1 MSTMV
6 HPLRDATQ
14 PIITHQHPPPTHLPT
29 SPQQANG
36 RGYWETDEE
45 NLELLRELYE
55 EVEDRIEGL

>member
-1 MSTMV
+1 MLTSP
-6 HPLRDATQ
+6 HLPQ
-14 PIITHQHPPPTHLPT
+14 PPPNN
-29 SPQQANG
+29 QANG